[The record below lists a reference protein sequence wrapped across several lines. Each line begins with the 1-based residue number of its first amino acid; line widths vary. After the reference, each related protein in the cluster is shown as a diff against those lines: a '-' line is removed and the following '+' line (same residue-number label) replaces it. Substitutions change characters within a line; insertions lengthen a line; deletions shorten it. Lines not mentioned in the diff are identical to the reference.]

1 MTRRG
6 GRFGA
11 LAALAGALLL
21 AGCAGLRFSEPF
33 TGVIH
38 PGIEPSSVQQGT
50 RMVEHEFAFEGDTVR
65 VSVPVDSAVYA
76 GAVTADK
83 HATFVGRA
91 QPSDWVGDY
100 YRAFIDEGHQEPF
113 YASLL
118 EALHAVRDERDL
130 DAARYVDLVAAM
142 AQGLEY
148 RIDPGDL
155 APKFPI
161 ETFTEGFGDCDDKTL
176 LAAGLLARDG
186 YDVAVLFFEAEEHVA
201 LGIRAPGLDYEG
213 SGYAYVE
220 TTEPLLVG
228 TAPEKLAG
236 GVGLASEPAAVRI
249 GVGVQDYSAAE
260 DIAYIR
266 RRTSEVREAREEL
279 DALIRENNA
288 ELEEQR
294 ASLTAEKE
302 RMEASGAIHS
312 QDEVREYNERVR
324 EHNDLV
330 RTTNETVARYNE
342 LVAAERFVAENQT
355 DRPGVRR
362 RLEALGGASAHS

>member
-1 MTRRG
+1 VTRRG

-11 LAALAGALLL
+11 LAALACALLL
-21 AGCAGLRFSEPF
+21 AGCAGLQLGEPF

-38 PGIEPSSVQQGT
+38 PDIKPSTVEQGI

-65 VSVPVDSAVYA
+65 LSVPVDRAVYA

-83 HATFVGRA
+83 HATFVGTA
-91 QPSDWVGDY
+91 QPPDWVGDY
-100 YRAFIDEGHQEPF
+100 YRAFIDEEHQEPF

-130 DAARYVDLVAAM
+130 DAARYVELVAAM

-161 ETFTEGFGDCDDKTL
+161 ETFAEGFGDCDDKTL

-186 YDVAVLFFEAEEHVA
+186 YDVAVLFFETEEHVA
-201 LGIRAPGLDYEG
+201 LGVRAPGLDYKD

-228 TAPEKLAG
+228 LPPEKLTG
-236 GVGLASEPAAVRI
+236 DVELASEPAVVRI
-249 GVGVQDYSAAE
+249 GNGAQEYSAAK

-279 DALIRENNA
+279 DALIRANNI

-294 ASLTAEKE
+294 ATLSAEKE
-302 RMEASGAIHS
+302 RMEDSGAIHS
-312 QDEVREYNERVR
+312 QAEVREYNERVR
-324 EHNDLV
+324 EYNDLV

-362 RLEALGGASAHS
+362 RLEALGSATP